1 MTRPVVQINT
11 MSGWYGGEYQVL
23 KLVEGLTRRG
33 CSTLLLANG
42 AGALFRK
49 ARAAGLPVLPLPPIV
64 CRRWRPGGSLVV
76 RHLLSGRA
84 PLLYHAHDSRALRL
98 APRPAG
104 AASAPVVLA
113 RRVPSPFRGSVLSK
127 WRYGSERV
135 AAIVAVSH
143 AVKRVLVA
151 SGIPDRQV
159 YVVPS
164 GTDLQLLDAAV
175 PDLSLTAVAKGRVR
189 VGGVGELTKKK
200 NWAMLIR
207 VAAELKRRGC
217 HLSWFIAGDGPERRA
232 LLDLARRLGVD
243 EDVLLLGF
251 REDIE
256 SFVKGLDILLHVS
269 RAEGTPGAVRM
280 AMLAGVPVV
289 AVNTAGTLETLGGCG
304 IAVSLDDDE
313 AAAAAVERLARDG
326 ALRARMADEAMA
338 SSHGRFDIEATVAG
352 TQAVYEDVL
361 RSAGA
366 SRQERR

>member
-49 ARAAGLPVLPLPPIV
+49 ARAANLPVLPLPPIV
-64 CRRWRPGGSLVV
+64 CRRWCPGGSLVV
-76 RHLLSGRA
+76 RHLLSGRT
-84 PLLYHAHDSRALRL
+84 PLLFHAHDSRALRL
-98 APRPAG
+98 APRPTG
-104 AASAPVVLA
+104 AAGVPVVLA
-113 RRVPSPFRGSVLSK
+113 RRVPSPFRGSVLSR
-127 WRYGSERV
+127 WRYERV

-143 AVKRVLVA
+143 AVKRVLVE

-159 YVVPS
+159 HVVPS
-164 GTDLQLLDAAV
+164 GTDRQLLDAAV
-175 PDLSLTAVAKGRVR
+175 PDLSLMAAAKGRMR

-200 NWAMLIR
+200 NWVMLIR

-217 HLSWFIAGDGPERRA
+217 HLSWFIAGDGPEHQA

-243 EDVLLLGF
+243 DDVLLIGF

-304 IAVSLDDDE
+304 IAVGLDDDQ
-313 AAAAAVERLARDG
+313 AAASAVEGLARDG
-326 ALRARMADEAMA
+326 ALRARLAGEAMV
-338 SSHGRFDIEATVAG
+338 SSRERFDIGVTVAG
-352 TQAVYEDVL
+352 TQAVYDDVL
-361 RSAGA
+361 RRAEA